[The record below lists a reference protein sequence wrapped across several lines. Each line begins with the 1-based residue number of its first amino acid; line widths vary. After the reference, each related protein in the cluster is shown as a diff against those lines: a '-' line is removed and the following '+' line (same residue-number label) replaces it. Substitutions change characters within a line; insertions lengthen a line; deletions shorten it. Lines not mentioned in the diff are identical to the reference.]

1 MQTQIPAGVRSVIT
15 YQSRT
20 ALKMLKTP
28 LLEYDD
34 LCQEGAMLFY
44 FLLDSGVHD
53 SGRANFKTF
62 FEICFKHRLATIV
75 CSEMFRER
83 HLNRGAV
90 LSESVGDA
98 DDGESYYCVP
108 DKPMMPE
115 IQNLAFLAPISNAA
129 EIYLAA
135 ILRGDYDESPRS
147 SLPFMY
153 QVGKQL
159 GLEQWQ
165 VRRIRREI
173 RDKVIL
179 FPG

>member
-1 MQTQIPAGVRSVIT
+1 MQIPAGVWSVVT

-53 SGRANFKTF
+53 PGRSNFKTF
-62 FEICFKHRLATIV
+62 FEVCFKHRLATIV
-75 CSEMFRER
+75 CAEMFRER
-83 HLNRGAV
+83 HLNRGV
-90 LSESVGDA
+90 FLSEGIDD
-98 DDGESYYCVP
+98 DDGSYYCAP
-108 DKPMMPE
+108 DKPTLPQ
-115 IQNLAFLAPISNAA
+115 IQNLAFLSPVSDAA
-129 EIYLAA
+129 ELYLAT
-135 ILRGDYDESPRS
+135 ILRGDYDERPRS

-179 FPG
+179 FPN